1 MVQVTQMDKNNSGLR
16 DPCVR
21 FVCHTTVRANDKRLL
36 QNLVKHATTHNRVI
50 EEEHCWRE
58 ILHRRKEEKERK
70 RSKHHHTRDSLPAP
84 TQQALDAYER
94 KLRLE
99 AKRQLE
105 ELASCRIPY
114 GDGQKLLDRWGH
126 DGWEDLNK
134 PGPPHLSE
142 SFTKSSRPPEAPAPR
157 LPMPRVVYTEPGSPE
172 PEPVTKPREKKR
184 RHKKEKSKK
193 SLKRPKGR
201 KRSSTPDLSRDS
213 SMSSL
218 RSDEEIEWQEKK

>member
-1 MVQVTQMDKNNSGLR
+1 METSQTR
-16 DPCVR
+16 DSAG
-21 FVCHTTVRANDKRLL
+21 F
-36 QNLVKHATTHNRVI
+36 QVI